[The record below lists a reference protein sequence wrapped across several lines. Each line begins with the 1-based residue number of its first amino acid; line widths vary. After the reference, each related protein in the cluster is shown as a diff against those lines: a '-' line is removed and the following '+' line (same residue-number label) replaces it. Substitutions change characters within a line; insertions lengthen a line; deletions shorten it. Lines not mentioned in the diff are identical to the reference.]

1 MNNLRGALSRIEA
14 ADYLSVSLRTVDS
27 LLAKGKLKRTKIGRK
42 TVIRILDL
50 DEFLAN
56 SVQNEGE

>member
-1 MNNLRGALSRIEA
+1 MNNLRGALSRTDA

-27 LLAKGKLKRTKIGRK
+27 LLAEGKLKRTKIGRK